1 MRIVSTR
8 VHRFDL
14 PLRRPHVTGAGTIR
28 ARRGFILELVDDRGL
43 SGFGEAA
50 PLWGRGEGGLEPVA
64 AELASIAAA
73 ARGASDREL
82 SELRVASPIVAAAL
96 DTAVLDL
103 RGRRDDR
110 PVARLLTETPAS
122 GLAVNALVS
131 AVEPDDVVAGV
142 GAAVEAGFGTVK
154 LKVAAAG
161 PDADVERV
169 RLAREAAGDDVVLR
183 LDANRAWELPDAID
197 VLGRVERYG
206 IDYVE
211 EPVASLTDAATL
223 RRRTGIALAADES
236 IASGGES
243 IASGGERI
251 ALAADDLD
259 AILATGAFDV
269 AVLKPSLLG
278 GPTATVGLARRL
290 AEAGVGVVVSS
301 ALDAAIGLSAAL
313 HTAAAI
319 DHRGAAGLA
328 TSDLLA
334 SDVAAPPTIERG
346 VMAVPDAAG
355 LGVGPL
361 LI

>member
-50 PLWGRGEGGLEPVA
+50 PLWGRGEGALEPVA

-142 GAAVEAGFGTVK
+142 GAAVEAGCGTVK
-154 LKVAAAG
+154 LTVAAVG
-161 PDADVERV
+161 PDADVERD

-211 EPVASLTDAATL
+211 EPVASLTEAATL
-223 RRRTGIALAADES
+223 RRRTGIALAAD
-236 IASGGES
+236 ES

-278 GPTATVGLARRL
+278 GPNATVGLARRF

-355 LGVGPL
+355 LGLGPL

>member
-50 PLWGRGEGGLEPVA
+50 PLWGRGEGALEPVA

-82 SELRVASPIVAAAL
+82 SELRVASPIIAAAL

-154 LKVAAAG
+154 LKVAAVG

-211 EPVASLTDAATL
+211 EPVASLTEAATL

-236 IASGGES
+236 IASGGE
-243 IASGGERI
+243 RI

-259 AILATGAFDV
+259 AMLATGAFDV

-278 GPTATVGLARRL
+278 GPNATVGLARRF

-355 LGVGPL
+355 LGLGPL

>member
-154 LKVAAAG
+154 LKVAAVG

-211 EPVASLTDAATL
+211 EPVASLTEAATL

-236 IASGGES
+236 IASGDES
-243 IASGGERI
+243 I

-278 GPTATVGLARRL
+278 GPNATVGLARRF